1 MYDSSDGLGRGHE
14 QSAPGLGANE
24 RARVTGA
31 GDRLFVGVPCARG
44 RLFDCGSLA
53 NSIPPTG
60 PMRRSSLAAT
70 APFIAILADWRSSR
84 LEYICQSPVEIGVR
98 RNALRAIVGA

>member
-1 MYDSSDGLGRGHE
+1 MILPMDWAEDTSRVPQDWAPTKGRGS
-14 QSAPGLGANE
+14 QVQ
-24 RARVTGA
+24 VTGCY
-31 GDRLFVGVPCARG
+31 GGPL
-44 RLFDCGSLA
+44 DCGSLA

>member
-1 MYDSSDGLGRGHE
+1 MRIWFPRSLPITRWKKRAEPSTPVAIPSS
-14 QSAPGLGANE
+14 P
-24 RARVTGA
+24 V
-31 GDRLFVGVPCARG
+31 
-44 RLFDCGSLA
+44 
-53 NSIPPTG
+53 
-60 PMRRSSLAAT
+60 AAT